1 MKQVIKDILNKC
13 GVVIRRKQPWMGN
26 YAWLTNLNI
35 NTVIDIGANEG
46 QFAQQA
52 REIFPSAV
60 IHSFE
65 PIKPVFEKLKKNL
78 SADPNTRLYNFALGD
93 IEGEVE
99 MYINDFSPSSSIL
112 ELDKAHLDNYSHATK
127 TSKETIT
134 VNTLDSILTPG
145 SVKSNILI
153 KVDVQ
158 GYEDKVILGGQNL
171 FKSATVAIVE
181 TSYKMMYKD
190 QKLFEDIY
198 GLMTGLGFKYRGN
211 FGELNYENKT
221 GEILF
226 GDAIFIKD

>member
-1 MKQVIKDILNKC
+1 M
-13 GVVIRRKQPWMGN
+13 
-26 YAWLTNLNI
+26 
-35 NTVIDIGANEG
+35 
-46 QFAQQA
+46 
-52 REIFPSAV
+52 
-60 IHSFE
+60 
-65 PIKPVFEKLKKNL
+65 
-78 SADPNTRLYNFALGD
+78 
-93 IEGEVE
+93 
-99 MYINDFSPSSSIL
+99 
-112 ELDKAHLDNYSHATK
+112 DNYTHATK

-145 SVKSNILI
+145 SVKSHLLI

-171 FKSATVAIVE
+171 VKSATVAIVE

-198 GLMTGLGFKYRGN
+198 GLMTALGFKYRGN